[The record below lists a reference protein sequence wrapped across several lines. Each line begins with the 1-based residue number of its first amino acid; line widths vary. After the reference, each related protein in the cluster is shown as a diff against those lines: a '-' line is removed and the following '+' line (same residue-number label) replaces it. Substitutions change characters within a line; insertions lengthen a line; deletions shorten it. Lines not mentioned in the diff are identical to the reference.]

1 MDDISLTLNP
11 NLVCNNMLQLL
22 SSHICP
28 HLTLDWIS
36 FMLKTLLVDF
46 HHEPKALF
54 KNLRK
59 LQQGFREIF
68 FCWDASGSCLA
79 RIILAKKQGWP
90 WFPLSYGLMG
100 GGSPVGTR
108 LLQAILFSRKQYEW
122 TDAYL
127 NFSGSQKAAYFVI
140 NHTAPDVRK
149 IYPKATKEYVRV
161 TIRDADLCCRPC
173 TWCCVHAAAGRR
185 PGPEWGWVPPEPWP
199 AGTTTPRRTDAP
211 TTLQVEREEKRSH
224 TSDRDIKFFF
234 VLVQIGAPVC
244 PTGPEN
250 KVHKWHLKRNV

>member
-149 IYPKATKEYVRV
+149 IYPKAKRNTLEWPSE
-161 TIRDADLCCRPC
+161 TLTC
-173 TWCCVHAAAGRR
+173 AAGLVL
-185 PGPEWGWVPPEPWP
+185 GAVSMQQQGEDQDQNEDESHQSHDQQEPP
-199 AGTTTPRRTDAP
+199 
-211 TTLQVEREEKRSH
+211 LLVERTLRQ
-224 TSDRDIKFFF
+224 R
-234 VLVQIGAPVC
+234 C
-244 PTGPEN
+244 
-250 KVHKWHLKRNV
+250 R

>member
-59 LQQGFREIF
+59 LQLGFREIF

-149 IYPKATKEYVRV
+149 IYPKAKRNTLEWPSE
-161 TIRDADLCCRPC
+161 TLTC
-173 TWCCVHAAAGRR
+173 AAGLVL
-185 PGPEWGWVPPEPWP
+185 GAVSMQQQGEDQDQNEDESHQSHDQQEPP
-199 AGTTTPRRTDAP
+199 
-211 TTLQVEREEKRSH
+211 LLVERTLRQ
-224 TSDRDIKFFF
+224 R
-234 VLVQIGAPVC
+234 C
-244 PTGPEN
+244 
-250 KVHKWHLKRNV
+250 R

>member
-1 MDDISLTLNP
+1 MDDISLKLNP
-11 NLVCNNMLQLL
+11 NFVCNNMLQPL

-149 IYPKATKEYVRV
+149 IYPKAKRNTLEWPSE
-161 TIRDADLCCRPC
+161 TLTC
-173 TWCCVHAAAGRR
+173 AAGLVL
-185 PGPEWGWVPPEPWP
+185 GAVSMQQQGEDQDQNEDESHQSHDQQEPP
-199 AGTTTPRRTDAP
+199 
-211 TTLQVEREEKRSH
+211 LLVERTLRQ
-224 TSDRDIKFFF
+224 R
-234 VLVQIGAPVC
+234 C
-244 PTGPEN
+244 
-250 KVHKWHLKRNV
+250 R